1 MPSRDADLLLDD
13 IKTAHARIERYVSG
27 LGRAEFLQD
36 EKTIDA
42 AVRNLEIIGEA
53 VRWLPQQFKE
63 QHTSVPWSQI
73 AGLRNRHRARLLRS
87 FQKKTNELVQR
98 HIGAV
103 MAEPE
108 KSFVTIDRA
117 TIETIKQRE
126 EGKATKVI
134 NLIKSIQKA
143 AEENSNLT

>member
-1 MPSRDADLLLDD
+1 
-13 IKTAHARIERYVSG
+13 
-27 LGRAEFLQD
+27 
-36 EKTIDA
+36 
-42 AVRNLEIIGEA
+42 
-53 VRWLPQQFKE
+53 
-63 QHTSVPWSQI
+63 
-73 AGLRNRHRARLLRS
+73 
-87 FQKKTNELVQR
+87 
-98 HIGAV
+98 

-143 AEENSNLT
+143 AEENSNLTCRITASFGRALCGRILATTKRWSSG